1 MNLNSLERKKLERKK
16 LERNKKPKRNVI
28 KNMRSILGILLLLP
42 TLAMALP
49 SDRQMPI
56 EIESDSADID
66 NRRGVSVYRGNVVM
80 TQGSTRITG
89 DVVTVYT
96 EKQEVQKIVAEGINK
111 RAYYEEEQPD
121 AQGTLQAWG
130 HTIDYKVLDEKIHL
144 IRQAQLVQKGDSFKG
159 ERIDYD
165 LKQQKVNA
173 KGLENR
179 KGEGRVQMVIQPKT
193 EQQEKN

>member
-1 MNLNSLERKKLERKK
+1 MSLK
-16 LERNKKPKRNVI
+16 RNK
-28 KNMRSILGILLLLP
+28 RSLLGILLLLP
-42 TLAMALP
+42 ALAMALP
-49 SDRQMPI
+49 SDREQPI
-56 EIESDSADID
+56 QIESDSADID
-66 NRRGVSVYRGNVVM
+66 NRQGVSVYRGDVVM

-89 DVVTVYT
+89 DVITVYT
-96 EKQEVQKIVAEGINK
+96 ENQEVRKIVAEGFSK

-130 HTIDYKVLDEKIHL
+130 HTIDYKVMDEKIHL

-173 KGLENR
+173 KGQENQ
-179 KGEGRVQMVIQPKT
+179 KGDGRVQMVIQPRP
-193 EQQEKN
+193 EQQEKK

>member
-1 MNLNSLERKKLERKK
+1 MNLNSLEPKRKLERKK
-16 LERNKKPKRNVI
+16 KPARNAKRTI
-28 KNMRSILGILLLLP
+28 RSILGIFLLMP

-49 SDRQMPI
+49 SDREMPI

-66 NRRGVSVYRGNVVM
+66 NKKGVSVYRGDVVM

-96 EKQEVQKIVAEGINK
+96 ENQEVRKIVAEGINK

-121 AQGTLQAWG
+121 AQGMLQAWG

-179 KGEGRVQMVIQPKT
+179 QGEGRVQMVIQPRT
-193 EQQEKN
+193 EQQENK

>member
-1 MNLNSLERKKLERKK
+1 MNLNSLEPKKK
-16 LERNKKPKRNVI
+16 LERNKKPERNAKRKI
-28 KNMRSILGILLLLP
+28 RSILGAFLLLP

-49 SDRQMPI
+49 SDREMPI

-66 NRRGVSVYRGNVVM
+66 NKKGVSVYRGDVVM

-96 EKQEVQKIVAEGINK
+96 ENQEVQKIVAEGINK

-179 KGEGRVQMVIQPKT
+179 KGEGRVQMVIQPRL
-193 EQQEKN
+193 EQQEKK